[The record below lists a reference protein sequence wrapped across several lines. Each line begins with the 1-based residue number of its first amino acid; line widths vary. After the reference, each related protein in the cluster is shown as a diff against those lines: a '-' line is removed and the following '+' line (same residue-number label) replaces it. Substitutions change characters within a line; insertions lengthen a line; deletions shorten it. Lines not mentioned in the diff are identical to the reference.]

1 MKDYKEI
8 INQFQLDEVAS
19 LITGFHDSMTKEIH
33 IANRGY
39 IDKEHGMQ
47 MSHRFDLSLL
57 IQSQWPP
64 YAMEFVYINVT
75 DLKVSDPGEYW
86 EGFGKIEIRDKPV
99 ESVIITMNF
108 DSKLIISAKRVFYRI
123 CENLLGYQMFFGQE
137 IPCPEAISANKIDVN
152 WRQCS
157 LCAEAWEENEQKI
170 FSICPGCESMT
181 ELEKIDNKNQNT

>member
-8 INQFQLDEVAS
+8 ISQCQLDEVAS
-19 LITGFHDSMTKEIH
+19 LIAGFHDSMTKELH

-64 YAMEFVYINVT
+64 YAMEFIYINVKE
-75 DLKVSDPGEYW
+75 LKVSDPGEYW
-86 EGFGKIEIRDKPV
+86 SGFGKIEKKNRPV

-108 DSKLIISAKRVFYRI
+108 DSKLIISAERVYYRV
-123 CENLLGYQMFFGQE
+123 CGDLLGYKMFFGQE
-137 IPCPEAISANKIDVN
+137 IPCPEAVKAKVINVN

-181 ELEKIDNKNQNT
+181 ELEKTDNKD